1 MVRLQS
7 SSFKFESMSKPLL
20 VIWKSLLKAT
30 PEYIHRFWFTFD
42 WKING
47 RALGAALW
55 HSLDKSGWQEQTQSV
70 SQVCQVG
77 GSCCWQQQ
85 ALFKMRK
92 TCYHSCNNWPV
103 LESNLFW
110 WPGFVNFWQW
120 LLLFFFFSFEISA
133 EIFDGVC
140 INFARTCYCQ
150 WPKQQSLLNLSII
163 HWSLSTNRT

>member
-120 LLLFFFFSFEISA
+120 LLLFFFFFIWN
-133 EIFDGVC
+133 IC
-140 INFARTCYCQ
+140 WNF
-150 WPKQQSLLNLSII
+150 W
-163 HWSLSTNRT
+163 WSLHQLCKNLLLPVTKAAVIAQSFNHTLVSEYK